1 MLETRLTKTKFQYG
15 VIYSTQILV
24 PMRLHPH
31 MSLGTGLR
39 SKDSLV
45 ASQFGSYMKEGYIPT
60 LTIYLMLQLIVTT
73 YTDLVSQARLSHGE
87 NLAHETDTDQRAGQG
102 YVVFVC
108 TFSTACMCGH
118 LLAIVHQD
126 VVHGRLIL
134 PGLSTLHF
142 YDQKLDS
149 GKAWDH

>member
-45 ASQFGSYMKEGYIPT
+45 ASQFGSYIRGKLYSNFS
-60 LTIYLMLQLIVTT
+60 YLPNAPVNCHHI
-73 YTDLVSQARLSHGE
+73 H
-87 NLAHETDTDQRAGQG
+87 
-102 YVVFVC
+102 
-108 TFSTACMCGH
+108 
-118 LLAIVHQD
+118 
-126 VVHGRLIL
+126 
-134 PGLSTLHF
+134 
-142 YDQKLDS
+142 
-149 GKAWDH
+149 